1 MKTKPKLIRVLV
13 PPVSLMMMQ
22 HNNPDQHQQQ
32 SLVAA
37 KSEDNNDAGDGETI
51 SIATRE
57 ALYASLAKNRPLAGL
72 TPPISDPNNLPSGYK
87 LQHITLHPCKSLV
100 TYMFILVDET
110 TYYEGMT
117 SGVGGIGIGGISGIV
132 GGGSSS
138 QQYDH
143 KSNNNKWIIVQDTKT
158 RHIVFSMTLED
169 LAIEANTA
177 AAAAAAAADT
187 TTSTNNT
194 INSVSQLTFHDQ
206 SALYWNGF
214 ATAGEEEKSWSYL
227 MIHCPN
233 RIVILDLRTMGRG
246 GSSSKR
252 GNVVA
257 DITQKSFVTGGGEK
271 KTNASAAASSQQP
284 SYAISSNTVIA
295 ISCTQLLVT
304 LIDGSFNIYDWK
316 LCKIIKSIKW
326 TGSVRGFTD
335 NVKTTDCIVQIIP
348 VNPYVYDPSEAMSN
362 DNSNKDDRKSKCKRR
377 RRRRRMV
384 MCVTKK
390 GVAYLCD
397 ISNNNNNLLPLARM
411 EGGSVPPTP
420 EESSIASMEHIS
432 IRYDPLRDLFCWMLY
447 PYNKNNKSKLFVW
460 ELSTIINDY
469 VIAETKNNG
478 SGSNNNAKSKQQRRQ
493 SQTQILLQPDPVLI
507 TQFSYE
513 GISHMIYPGWIHESF
528 PSDSIACLAV
538 TKEGEL
544 QVSVAPL
551 YNSGSTAKLPFNAT
565 MVWSVKL
572 SQVMI
577 RDLQL
582 QDVQHQKPDFKVQ
595 SVRCSSS
602 IQDTST
608 LFIGTT
614 IGILTIKLLD
624 GLTGVP
630 SPGTRFVYFN
640 ANLGTMGK
648 SVLSVQGG
656 SQISYSPLEPPPSL
670 DDDDDNNNN
679 DIGPMALDRFN
690 PIGKMEYYYGAT
702 VGASIGGS
710 SSGSGGGGGNI
721 FSSLTGT
728 TTSATTTTNKSS
740 SNKNTKVKLTS
751 IVHDSPQ
758 PLHLPI
764 EVRNKRIVRLP
775 PRFLPSPSGKFVC
788 CLWTEEMRYEI
799 LNVSDLLETV
809 TDRNRHHGDK
819 NPVIGGGT
827 GVTSFAW
834 IGDFDV
840 FCLLNDPE
848 QDLALKAGI
857 NLGAPEASRRNKDH
871 DVFSADKMFKD
882 LGKMK
887 TYKKGVKTVVGTA
900 GKLKSIEGLRD
911 LGKDTGML
919 GQSALKGMT
928 KLTGKVSSRKGLTRF
943 CLSCDD
949 MIVIFSFGGNVP
961 ITLYR

>member
-22 HNNPDQHQQQ
+22 HNNNNNQDD
-32 SLVAA
+32 
-37 KSEDNNDAGDGETI
+37 DNNDGGDGEII

-57 ALYASLAKNRPLAGL
+57 ALYASLAKNRPLSGL
-72 TPPISDPNNLPSGYK
+72 IPPVSDQNNLPSGYK
-87 LQHITLHPCKSLV
+87 LHHITLHPCKSLV
-100 TYMFILVDET
+100 TYLFTLVDET
-110 TYYEGMT
+110 TLYEGMT
-117 SGVGGIGIGGISGIV
+117 SGVGGIGGIGGI

-138 QQYDH
+138 AQYDP

-177 AAAAAAAADT
+177 ATATATADT
-187 TTSTNNT
+187 TSTYNT
-194 INSVSQLTFHDQ
+194 INSVSQITFHDQ
-206 SALYWNGF
+206 STLYWNGF
-214 ATAGEEEKSWSYL
+214 TTGGIQEEEEEEEKKKSWSYL

-233 RIVILDLRTMGRG
+233 RIVILDL
-246 GSSSKR
+246 SKR
-252 GNVVA
+252 GTVVA
-257 DITQKSFVTGGGEK
+257 DITHKSFIAEK
-271 KTNASAAASSQQP
+271 KATSAAAGSQQP
-284 SYAISSNTVIA
+284 SYVISSNTAIA

-316 LCKIIKSIKW
+316 LCKVIKSIKW
-326 TGSVRGFTD
+326 RGSVRGFTD
-335 NVKTTDCIVQIIP
+335 NIKTTDWIVQIIP
-348 VNPYVYDPSEAMSN
+348 VNPYVYDPSEAMADNN
-362 DNSNKDDRKSKCKRR
+362 DNNIDPQQRRQNPGSLQSLNPQSKSK
-377 RRRRRMV
+377 RRRMV

-397 ISNNNNNLLPLARM
+397 LSNKNLLPLARM
-411 EGGSVPPTP
+411 EGGSIPPSP

-432 IRYDPLRDLFCWMLY
+432 IRYDPLRDLFFWMLY
-447 PYNKNNKSKLFVW
+447 PSNKNNKSKLFVW
-460 ELSTIINDY
+460 KLSTIINDY
-469 VIAETKNNG
+469 VFAETQNNG
-478 SGSNNNAKSKQQRRQ
+478 SSGNNNAAKSKHQRKQ

-513 GISHMIYPGWIHESF
+513 GISHMIFPGWVHESF

-551 YNSGSTAKLPFNAT
+551 YNSGSTNKNPFPAAT
-565 MVWSVKL
+565 VWSVKL

-577 RDLQL
+577 RDLRL
-582 QDVQHQKPDFKVQ
+582 QDQQVQPHFKVQ

-630 SPGTRFVYFN
+630 SPGTRFVYFS

-656 SQISYSPLEPPPSL
+656 SQISYSPLEPPPSS
-670 DDDDDNNNN
+670 DDNDEDDNNN
-679 DIGPMALDRFN
+679 DSGSFRLAQIN

-702 VGASIGGS
+702 AGASIGGS
-710 SSGSGGGGGNI
+710 GTSGGGGGGGNI
-721 FSSLTGT
+721 FSSLTGRT
-728 TTSATTTTNKSS
+728 TTNNKSS
-740 SNKNTKVKLTS
+740 SNKNTKVNLTS

-758 PLHLPI
+758 PLHLPT
-764 EVRNKRIVRLP
+764 EVRNKRIIRLP

-809 TDRNRHHGDK
+809 TDRNHHHGDK
-819 NPVIGGGT
+819 NPVIAGDT

-840 FCLLNDPE
+840 FCLLYDPE

-857 NLGAPEASRRNKDH
+857 NLGAPEESRRNMDH
-871 DVFSADKMFKD
+871 DVFSADKMIKD

-911 LGKDTGML
+911 LGKDTGKL
-919 GQSALKGMT
+919 GKGVLEGMT
-928 KLTGKVSSRKGLTRF
+928 KLTGMVSSKK
-943 CLSCDD
+943 D
-949 MIVIFSFGGNVP
+949 
-961 ITLYR
+961 

>member
-233 RIVILDLRTMGRG
+233 RIVILDL
-246 GSSSKR
+246 SKR
-252 GNVVA
+252 GTVVA
-257 DITQKSFVTGGGEK
+257 DITHKSFIVEK
-271 KTNASAAASSQQP
+271 KANKSAAAAAAASQQQQQQP

-326 TGSVRGFTD
+326 TGYLRGFTD
-335 NVKTTDCIVQIIP
+335 NIKTTDWIVQIIP
-348 VNPYVYDPSEAMSN
+348 VNPYVYDPSPQ
-362 DNSNKDDRKSKCKRR
+362 SK
-377 RRRRRMV
+377 RRRMV

-390 GVAYLCD
+390 GVAYLCN
-397 ISNNNNNLLPLARM
+397 ISNTNKNLLPLARM
-411 EGGSVPPTP
+411 EGGSIPATP

-447 PYNKNNKSKLFVW
+447 PSNKNNKSKLFVW
-460 ELSTIINDY
+460 ELSAIINDY
-469 VIAETKNNG
+469 IIAETKNNG
-478 SGSNNNAKSKQQRRQ
+478 SSGKNTNAAKSSKQQRRQ
-493 SQTQILLQPDPVLI
+493 SPTQIILQPDPVLI

-513 GISHMIYPGWIHESF
+513 GISHMIFPGWVHESF

-551 YNSGSTAKLPFNAT
+551 YNSGSTNKNPFPAAT
-565 MVWSVKL
+565 VWSVKL

-577 RDLQL
+577 RDLRL
-582 QDVQHQKPDFKVQ
+582 QDQQVQPHFKVQ

-630 SPGTRFVYFN
+630 SPGTRFVHFN
-640 ANLGTMGK
+640 ANLGAMGK

-656 SQISYSPLEPPPSL
+656 SQISYSSLEPPPSSDNN
-670 DDDDDNNNN
+670 DDNDDNNN
-679 DIGPMALDRFN
+679 DSGSFRLAQIN

-702 VGASIGGS
+702 AGASIGG
-710 SSGSGGGGGNI
+710 GGTSGGGSGGNI
-721 FSSLTGT
+721 FSSLTGST
-728 TTSATTTTNKSS
+728 TATINSKGS
-740 SNKNTKVKLTS
+740 SNKNTKGNLTS

-775 PRFLPSPSGKFVC
+775 PRFLPSPSGKFIC

-819 NPVIGGGT
+819 NPVIAGGT

-840 FCLLNDPE
+840 FCLLYDPE

-857 NLGAPEASRRNKDH
+857 NLGAPEESRRNTDH
-871 DVFSADKMFKD
+871 DVFSADKMIKD

-911 LGKDTGML
+911 LGKDTGKL
-919 GQSALKGMT
+919 GKGALKGMT
-928 KLTGKVSSRKGLTRF
+928 KLTGMVSSKKE
-943 CLSCDD
+943 
-949 MIVIFSFGGNVP
+949 
-961 ITLYR
+961 